1 MFSDGEN
8 IWVFVRD
15 AYRPRDDNTQIKL
28 EDTGR
33 DRMHRHSLS
42 NPIRHNQGQ
51 AALLGK

>member
-33 DRMHRHSLS
+33 DRMHSCEDLAR
-42 NPIRHNQGQ
+42 
-51 AALLGK
+51 ALLG